1 MDWRSLALKTAVFLH
16 FFGGSAQKAEAQN
29 ESAPQPATEIVNND
43 KNEIMLQVSE
53 NSPTSQISLASL
65 PRPFSEHFIRQKFED
80 VPELS
85 DKDPTPS
92 ICIIS
97 VDQYL
102 KDGSIAL
109 KRVNSQ
115 DVIEKRLYEPMLW
128 VEGRHGRV
136 GFNFEEAY
144 HNLSDGAKAYYDEAG
159 PMAKHDFREQ
169 CKRVYNDTANYK
181 SHLCEIMLNPRRI
194 YPRGSKVPRVVRVGI
209 NQANPTVWALEM
221 AAFACHPDTLLQ
233 KFAANFVDINDSTN
247 KALLAQ
253 AGPMLYNADGSLQF
267 GSDSVMQKRHE
278 ATKKLL
284 KVKVGNICENQAGQ
298 VLKPTTPYPIE
309 KSGYRFFTDYCIQ
322 KIVEFD
328 NEHHQTF
335 CNAVS
340 QFVRGVYMAQAKESA
355 FYSVLRPEDRLK
367 IETVGAHLESCN
379 HYGPGSANTAAKIKV
394 AAKDCQSIVKKMA
407 RVNYL
412 TAKGIEDLREIYPQ
426 DEFVQRFCDLSLTAI
441 EKKKAD
447 VLAYSAD
454 VLDKK
459 AKQNQTQLKD
469 AINAI
474 KPPALPQNSKMSQIQ
489 LKMYFNKKINIK

>member
-1 MDWRSLALKTAVFLH
+1 MDWRSFALKTAVFLH
-16 FFGGSAQKAEAQN
+16 FLGGSAQKAEAQN
-29 ESAPQPATEIVNND
+29 ESAPQPTTEIINND
-43 KNEIMLQVSE
+43 KSE
-53 NSPTSQISLASL
+53 VMPQIGENMATTQISLASL
-65 PRPFSEHFIRQKFED
+65 PRPFGEHFIRQKFED

-109 KRVNSQ
+109 KRVNPQ
-115 DVIEKRLYEPMLW
+115 DVIEKRIYEPMLR
-128 VEGRHGRV
+128 VECRYGKV
-136 GFNFEEAY
+136 GFNFDEAY

-159 PMAKHDFREQ
+159 PVAKHSFREQ
-169 CKRVYNDTANYK
+169 CEHVYNDTANYK
-181 SHLCEIMLNPRRI
+181 SYLCENQLNPRRVRAPGGKEI
-194 YPRGSKVPRVVRVGI
+194 KVVRVGI

-233 KFAANFVDINDSTN
+233 NFAANFVDVNDSTN
-247 KALLAQ
+247 RALLAE

-284 KVKVGNICENQAGQ
+284 KVKVGNICKNLEPQ
-298 VLKPTTPYPIE
+298 TPYRIG
-309 KSGYRFFTDYCIQ
+309 KLGYRFFSDDCIQ

-340 QFVRGVYMAQAKESA
+340 QFVRGVYMAQTKESA

-379 HYGPGSANTAAKIKV
+379 HYGPGPANTAAKIKA
-394 AAKDCQSIVKKMA
+394 AAKDCQAIIKKMA
-407 RVNYL
+407 RINYL
-412 TAKGIEDLREIYPQ
+412 TAKGIEDLREVYPQ
-426 DEFVQRFCDLSLTAI
+426 DEFVQRFCNLSLAAI
-441 EKKKAD
+441 EKKNAD

-459 AKQNQTQLKD
+459 AKQKQTLLKDAVNTIRPSVLMQNKHMTPTQLKIY
-469 AINAI
+469 IN
-474 KPPALPQNSKMSQIQ
+474 KRTKT
-489 LKMYFNKKINIK
+489 K